1 MTVKELS
8 PKLSLN
14 KAFLKI
20 KPNRNEIELFKS
32 NLITLL
38 DKLKTVE
45 ERPKDESEEHLKNG
59 Y

>member
-1 MTVKELS
+1 MITKELN
-8 PKLSLN
+8 PKLALN

-45 ERPKDESEEHLKNG
+45 ETPTKF
-59 Y
+59 